1 MIFRYDSLSTQTLA
15 AINMHK
21 MLFPLFKP
29 WLLPIVSG
37 LFIGTSYIPFPPW
50 ASLFCFVPLWLFWNR
65 QDSLKNVFIGGV
77 ITAFVFTLI
86 GFNWI
91 TYTLHEFAHLDW
103 PVAFVG
109 MLFYA
114 LIAHL
119 YVPLAGVLW
128 FWGRR
133 AFNWSGRLSLGLM
146 AIITII
152 CEAYSLTL
160 FDWNFGYSWYGA
172 HIPIYHWAEIIGF
185 SGLSAATLLCNLP
198 FYVAWQQRKQN
209 TGRIILAAVV
219 AGFMLLNIGG
229 LWLKARLPQPDAS
242 FNTLLVQA
250 SIGNSEK
257 LAAELG
263 KGYSNEILRR
273 YTELTDSALNAHS
286 DTKIDFALWPETAFP
301 ALLGEEFKSNEKPL
315 ALSRFIRV
323 RQIPLI
329 TGAYSV
335 DSKTRLITNSLFVL
349 NGNGEIVPPHYSKS
363 ILLAFGEY
371 IPGEQFFPEIRKW
384 LPATGHFA
392 RGAGPTQLLSWNGY
406 KMGAQICYESLFP
419 GFSRELAQLGAQFIV
434 NVTND
439 TWYGSW
445 QEPYQHMF
453 MTLARGVEFRR
464 PVLRVTNTGISTVSL
479 ASGDILEQSPIYQP
493 WAGLYRVPYLK
504 NPPVTFYQT
513 YFRLVPGLLW
523 GTLLVLLVIGV
534 RQKYLIR

>member
-1 MIFRYDSLSTQTLA
+1 MQKIFA
-15 AINMHK
+15 K
-21 MLFPLFKP
+21 LFKP
-29 WLLPIVSG
+29 WLLPILSG
-37 LFIGTSYIPFPPW
+37 VFVGTSYIPFPPW
-50 ASLFCFVPLWLFWNR
+50 ASLFCFVPLWLFWSR
-65 QDSLKNVFIGGV
+65 QDSLKNVFIGGLV
-77 ITAFVFTLI
+77 TAFVFTLI

-103 PVAFVG
+103 PAAFIG

-128 FWGRR
+128 FWGRW
-133 AFNWSGRLSLGLM
+133 AFNWSGGLSVGLM
-146 AIITII
+146 AVIPVL

-172 HIPIYHWAEIIGF
+172 NIPVYQWAEVIGF

-198 FYVAWQQRKQN
+198 LYYAWQWRKE
-209 TGRIILAAVV
+209 TAGKRILAAVV
-219 AGFMLLNIGG
+219 AGFALLNVGG
-229 LWLKARLPQPDAS
+229 LWLKARLPPPDAS
-242 FNTLLVQA
+242 FNALLVQA

-257 LAAELG
+257 MAAELG
-263 KGYSNEILRR
+263 KGYSDEILRR
-273 YTELTDSALNAHS
+273 YTSLTDEAIKAHG
-286 DTKIDFALWPETAFP
+286 DAKIDFVLWPETAFP
-301 ALLGEEFKSNEKPL
+301 ALLGEEFKFDDKPV
-315 ALSRFIRV
+315 ALSQFIRD
-323 RQIPLI
+323 RQIPLV

-335 DSKTRLITNSLFVL
+335 DSKLRLITNSLFVL
-349 NGNGEIVPPHYSKS
+349 NENGVIVPPHYSKS

-371 IPGEQFFPEIRKW
+371 IPGEQFLPDIRNW

-392 RGAGPTQLLSWNGY
+392 RGVGPTQLLGLNGY

-419 GFSRELAQLGAQFIV
+419 NFSRGLAQLGAQFIV

-439 TWYGSW
+439 SWYGDW

-479 ASGDILEQSPIYQP
+479 ASGTILEQSPVYQP
-493 WAGLYRVPYLK
+493 WAGLYHVPYLK

-513 YFRLVPGLLW
+513 YFWLVPGLLW
-523 GTLLVLLVIGV
+523 GALLMLLAVGV
-534 RQKYLIR
+534 KRKYRPALSGMAR